1 MKQGTLW
8 LGLLLVAVMVGLLT
22 ITPAVPAQP
31 QSQPPAAQQE
41 PGQQKSRTFV
51 GEIVKAKN
59 GQYALLTD
67 KQKGTGFYLDDQD
80 KAKQF
85 EGKDVKVE
93 GILDIATNTI
103 HVSDIVPA

>member
-1 MKQGTLW
+1 MRQRILW
-8 LGLLLVAVMVGLLT
+8 LGLLLVAAMVGLLT
-22 ITPAVPAQP
+22 FTPAVRAQS
-31 QSQPPAAQQE
+31 QSQPPTAQQE
-41 PGQQKSRTFV
+41 PGQQKGRTFV
-51 GEIVKAKN
+51 GEVVKARN

-93 GILDIATNTI
+93 GTLDVATNTI
-103 HVSDIVPA
+103 HVSNIVPA

>member
-1 MKQGTLW
+1 MRQRTLW
-8 LGLLLVAVMVGLLT
+8 LGLLLVAAMVGLLT
-22 ITPAVPAQP
+22 FAPAVRAQS
-31 QSQPPAAQQE
+31 QNQPPAAQQA
-41 PGQQKSRTFV
+41 PSQQQGRTFV

-93 GILDIATNTI
+93 GTLDIATNTI
-103 HVSDIVPA
+103 HVANILPA